1 MQFSCFIFITFSQAM
16 CVYYIGISNFC
27 FDTVFCIMAVHLA
40 GQFRILQYRFMK
52 LCDTDN
58 QICKKNL
65 ILEEQ
70 MQKFHEK
77 FKKYVRRHQA
87 LIDYHQKLENVYTTI
102 MLSQVLL
109 FSVLICLFGY
119 QVLLVGITN
128 SFYPIFLLNI
138 RLIAK
143 EEIYK

>member
-1 MQFSCFIFITFSQAM
+1 M

-27 FDTVFCIMAVHLA
+27 FDTVFCIMAIHLA
-40 GQFRILQYRFMK
+40 GQFRILQYRFTK

-128 SFYPIFLLNI
+128 VFILHFLLNI

-143 EEIYK
+143 EEIYKQLHSIKFN

>member
-40 GQFRILQYRFMK
+40 GQFRILQYRFTK

-128 SFYPIFLLNI
+128 VFYPAFFTKYSINRKRRDI
-138 RLIAK
+138 
-143 EEIYK
+143 